1 MVGKA
6 IRPDY
11 ALGNHVAPLGMAF
24 AQDQQGNSAKLG
36 GQFADGVFVGEHG
49 SWNRKPRSGY
59 KVVFVP
65 FLDGKPNG
73 QPIDVLTGFVN
84 EDGKALGRPVGV
96 AIGKDG
102 AVLVADDVGNAIWR
116 VPAER
121 RPAATGRRN
130 PAPRAS
136 VRTRRL
142 YIEEA
147 GACGSF

>member
-1 MVGKA
+1 MVAKA

-24 AQDQQGNSAKLG
+24 SKDQQGNAARLG

-73 QPIDVLTGFVN
+73 QPIDVLTGFVS
-84 EDGKALGRPVGV
+84 DDDKALGRPVGV

-102 AVLVADDVGNAIWR
+102 AVLVADDVGNVIWR
-116 VPAER
+116 VSGGAQTSQGRPAEPGTSGQR
-121 RPAATGRRN
+121 
-130 PAPRAS
+130 
-136 VRTRRL
+136 
-142 YIEEA
+142 
-147 GACGSF
+147 

>member
-1 MVGKA
+1 MVAKA
-6 IRPDY
+6 VRPDY

-24 AQDQQGNSAKLG
+24 AQSPQGHAAKLG

-73 QPIDVLTGFVN
+73 QPVDVLTGFVN
-84 EDGKALGRPVGV
+84 DDDKALGRPVGV

-116 VPAER
+116 VSGGAQTSRGRPAELGTSGQR
-121 RPAATGRRN
+121 
-130 PAPRAS
+130 
-136 VRTRRL
+136 
-142 YIEEA
+142 
-147 GACGSF
+147 